1 MGVTKE
7 IIKTGDGVTYPQL
20 GQLVSVHYTGWLN
33 ERGGKKFDT
42 SVGRG
47 QR

>member
-1 MGVTKE
+1 MGVTKQT
-7 IIKTGDGVTYPQL
+7 IKEGDNLTYPQL

-33 ERGGKKFDT
+33 EKGGKKLDT